1 MKAFGNLQIKVSTPE
16 KLRTLVEWC
25 GESDAMD
32 PGSTLTPYLLELAQ
46 TLRGRMVELRFHQ
59 LKYMNSS
66 TVTPVM
72 QFVQEL
78 SGLAESVTVLYRA
91 DLQWQ
96 ATSFRAMRVV
106 ARKWNNVKVVGE

>member
-16 KLRTLVEWC
+16 RLRTLVEWC

-32 PGSTLTPYLLELAQ
+32 PGATLMPYLVELAQ
-46 TLRGRMVELRFHQ
+46 TMRGRIVELRFDK

-66 TVTPVM
+66 TVTPLM
-72 QFVQEL
+72 QFLQEL
-78 SGLAESVTVLYRA
+78 SGLAENVTVVYRA
-91 DLQWQ
+91 ELQWQ

-106 ARKWNNVKVVGE
+106 ARKWSNVKVVGE